1 MNGQRKSYEDDDGRT
16 IADMSG
22 LSENMPR
29 LFGALPQEKK
39 ERPVKPEQ
47 KEQMSRREQFYAVAG
62 ALRASLLIALVYIA
76 GFGAV
81 IWLLLK
87 LWN

>member
-1 MNGQRKSYEDDDGRT
+1 MNGQRKNYEDDDGRT

-22 LSENMPR
+22 LTGNS
-29 LFGALPQEKK
+29 LHWFGAIPREKK
-39 ERPVKPEQ
+39 ERPARPEQ
-47 KEQMSRREQFYAVAG
+47 KGQLSRSERFYAVAG
-62 ALRASLLIALVYIA
+62 ALRAGLLIALVYIA
-76 GFGAV
+76 AFGAV